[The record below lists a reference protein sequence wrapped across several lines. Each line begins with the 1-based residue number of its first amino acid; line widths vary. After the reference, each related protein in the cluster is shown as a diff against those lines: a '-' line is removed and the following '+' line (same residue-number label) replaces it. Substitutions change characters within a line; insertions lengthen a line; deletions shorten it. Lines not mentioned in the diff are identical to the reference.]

1 MSARS
6 ATKMVS
12 SRRSTPSLPTYGL
25 AWPRSFSSWGQ
36 LPGVQPASSS
46 ALSWAASASASISN
60 IENGPSGPRVSA
72 GKKKVE
78 GGRKRRN
85 GESKRAERK
94 LLTERRRGS
103 ERTRAAPLRNL
114 RMISG
119 ETGLRWKI
127 RRRSPLPPRRTLMI
141 ERWKIRPRTTLS
153 ISSSATRSNPGA
165 RTAEPTGRKRAWKI
179 SPAGEPLQA
188 PGGGGLGSTPSSLS
202 TCPA

>member
-1 MSARS
+1 
-6 ATKMVS
+6 
-12 SRRSTPSLPTYGL
+12 LPTYGL

-46 ALSWAASASASISN
+46 ALSWAASPPVSISN
-60 IENGPSGPRVSA
+60 IENGPAGPRVSA
-72 GKKKVE
+72 GKKEVE
-78 GGRKRRN
+78 GDRKKRN
-85 GESKRAERK
+85 GESKRAKKKRRPGIRRSPERA
-94 LLTERRRGS
+94 
-103 ERTRAAPLRNL
+103 RALPLRNP

-119 ETGLRWKI
+119 KTGPRWKI
-127 RRRSPLPPRRTLMI
+127 PIRSPLPPRRTLMI
-141 ERWKIRPRTTLS
+141 DRWEINPRTALS